1 MRYTEPIIKYRRYT
15 KMARGKRIS
24 LDEKIANVQAKVDD
38 LTSKLANAKEEL
50 KELEA
55 QKQTQDLKELRDLI
69 YDSGMTIEEVKER
82 LSK

>member
-1 MRYTEPIIKYRRYT
+1 
-15 KMARGKRIS
+15 MARGRRIS

-38 LTSKLANAKEEL
+38 LTSKLANSKEEL

>member
-1 MRYTEPIIKYRRYT
+1 
-15 KMARGKRIS
+15 MARGKRIS
-24 LDEKIANVQAKVDD
+24 LDEKIANVRAKVDD

>member
-1 MRYTEPIIKYRRYT
+1 
-15 KMARGKRIS
+15 MARGKRIS